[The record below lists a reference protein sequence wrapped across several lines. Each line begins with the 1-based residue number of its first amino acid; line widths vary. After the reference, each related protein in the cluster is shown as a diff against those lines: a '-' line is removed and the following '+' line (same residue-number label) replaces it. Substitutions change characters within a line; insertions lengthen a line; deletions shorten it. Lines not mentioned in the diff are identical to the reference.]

1 VNEERDSRPAYVTL
15 DDRVLE
21 LVTRRSHVASIYI
34 FIPRF
39 SLARSLLHNPY
50 VGVCL
55 PIRLERRQMASDL
68 LAQRLR
74 ELKAKLDQLLTDA
87 VSLRVNIDQ
96 MLDRPLH
103 PASPV

>member
-1 VNEERDSRPAYVTL
+1 
-15 DDRVLE
+15 
-21 LVTRRSHVASIYI
+21 
-34 FIPRF
+34 
-39 SLARSLLHNPY
+39 
-50 VGVCL
+50 
-55 PIRLERRQMASDL
+55 MASDL